1 MKKLLCILLIL
12 CLLIPTTGCTSNR
25 KDVYF
30 YYPRKEVVSGGDDGV
45 IAKEEREIPRSEND
59 LKNLLTLYLEGPL
72 SQNLKNPFPHG
83 TKLLHVALQG
93 NTVVLTFTEPFQ
105 KLEGIDR
112 TIACA
117 SIVQTCLGLVSFQEI
132 HFISGNKLI
141 SLTPNTIALA
151 DNSTAD
157 PT

>member
-12 CLLIPTTGCTSNR
+12 CLLIPATGCTSNR

-45 IAKEEREIPRSEND
+45 IAKEEREISRSEND

-72 SQNLKNPFPHG
+72 SQNLKNPFPKG
-83 TKLLHVALQG
+83 TKLLHVSLQG
-93 NTVVLTFTEPFQ
+93 KSLILTLTESFQ
-105 KLEGIDR
+105 KLEGMDR

-117 SIVQTCLGLVSFQEI
+117 SIAQTCLGLGSFEEI
-132 HFISGNKLI
+132 HIISGNKLI
-141 SLTPNTIALA
+141 SLTPNTIALS

-157 PT
+157 PA